1 MNCVDIFLVLQ
12 CGGNRLNPVRIPVQ
26 EADVNLP
33 EVALLCR
40 KISDEFLVVRDFCIY
55 ESDFVACCCCL
66 NRILDGR
73 VSFFDRMI
81 STGYLGWPFADARDE
96 DWRWYWVRDRRDD
109 GEHGCHSRVGG

>member
-1 MNCVDIFLVLQ
+1 MREDMNCVDIFLVLQ

-33 EVALLCR
+33 GVALLCR

-55 ESDFVACCCCL
+55 ESDFVACCCSL

-73 VSFFDRMI
+73 VSFFDRI
-81 STGYLGWPFADARDE
+81 IRPGYLGWALAAARADAP
-96 DWRWYWVRDRRDD
+96 
-109 GEHGCHSRVGG
+109 GGFWG